1 MKGLDGLKVV
11 QVECGGMHTVALTSD
26 GKVRLYMFL
35 YGAHYT
41 EDHLQF
47 LNYWGGVREVKH
59 TSLSGLNRDV
69 LLLQGMFFG
78 VLSLINNYS
87 VSVRWI

>member
-1 MKGLDGLKVV
+1 VKGLDGLKVV

-35 YGAHYT
+35 YGAYCT

-47 LNYWGGVREVKH
+47 LNYWGGVAGGAKH
-59 TSLSGLNRDV
+59 TSLSGLNRDMPLNRV
-69 LLLQGMFFG
+69 CFSG
-78 VLSLINNYS
+78 S
-87 VSVRWI
+87 

>member
-35 YGAHYT
+35 YGAYYT

-47 LNYWGGVREVKH
+47 LNYWRSRGSE
-59 TSLSGLNRDV
+59 TY
-69 LLLQGMFFG
+69 LLVWPKQGCAAEQGMFFG

-87 VSVRWI
+87 MSVRWI

>member
-35 YGAHYT
+35 YGAYYT
-41 EDHLQF
+41 VDHSQF
-47 LNYWGGVREVKH
+47 INYWGGGK
-59 TSLSGLNRDV
+59 
-69 LLLQGMFFG
+69 
-78 VLSLINNYS
+78 
-87 VSVRWI
+87 

>member
-11 QVECGGMHTVALTSD
+11 QVECGGMHTVALASD

-35 YGAHYT
+35 YGAYYT

-47 LNYWGGVREVKH
+47 LNYWGGVGEVKH

-69 LLLQGMFFG
+69 LLNRVCFSG
-78 VLSLINNYS
+78 S
-87 VSVRWI
+87 

>member
-35 YGAHYT
+35 YGAYYT

-47 LNYWGGVREVKH
+47 LNKLLGRSWGGVKH
-59 TSLSGLNRDV
+59 TSLSGLNREV
-69 LLLQGMFFG
+69 PLNRVCFSG
-78 VLSLINNYS
+78 S
-87 VSVRWI
+87 

>member
-35 YGAHYT
+35 YGAYYA
-41 EDHLQF
+41 ED
-47 LNYWGGVREVKH
+47 GVGEVKH

-69 LLLQGMFFG
+69 LLNRVCFSG
-78 VLSLINNYS
+78 S
-87 VSVRWI
+87 

>member
-35 YGAHYT
+35 YGAYYT

-47 LNYWGGVREVKH
+47 LNYWGGVGEVKH

-69 LLLQGMFFG
+69 LLNRACFSG
-78 VLSLINNYS
+78 S
-87 VSVRWI
+87 